1 MPFFEVPGPQSTG
14 LRLAYEVLGS
24 GHAFAEASAGK
35 PPIVLV
41 HGFASNRGTNWRSP
55 SWYRALTEAG
65 RQVIALD
72 VRGHGESDRPHDAAA
87 YDEGE
92 LAKDVVRLLDHLSI
106 ERADVMGYSM
116 GGFILLRVL
125 AEHPERLNKVVIAG
139 VGENYYRRTSANSD
153 KIAEGLRAPT
163 SRDVMDAV
171 ARQFRVFAEQG
182 KNDLEALA
190 LCMLRPRITIEVFPD
205 NGVPVLIVVGATDSI
220 AGDPR
225 VLSERVPNARLV
237 VIPNRDHMLTVGD
250 KAYKEA
256 VISFLNEA

>member
-14 LRLAYEVLGS
+14 LRLAYEVQGS
-24 GHAFAEASAGK
+24 GA
-35 PPIVLV
+35 PIVLV
-41 HGFASNRGTNWRSP
+41 HGFASSRATNWRSP

-65 RQVIALD
+65 RQVISLD
-72 VRGHGESDRPHDAAA
+72 VRGHGESDRPHDATA

-92 LAKDVVRLLDHLSI
+92 LAHDVVRLLDHLSLA
-106 ERADVMGYSM
+106 RADVMGYSM

-125 AEHPERLNKVVIAG
+125 AEHPERLSKVVIAG
-139 VGENYYRRTSANSD
+139 VGENYYRQTSANSD

-190 LCMLRPRITIEVFPD
+190 VCMLRPRVTIEAFPD
-205 NGVPVLIVVGATDSI
+205 NGVPVLIVVGGADSI
-220 AGDPR
+220 AGDAR
-225 VLSERVPNARLV
+225 VLSARVPNSRLV

-250 KAYKEA
+250 KAYKDA
-256 VISFLNEA
+256 AISFLDEA